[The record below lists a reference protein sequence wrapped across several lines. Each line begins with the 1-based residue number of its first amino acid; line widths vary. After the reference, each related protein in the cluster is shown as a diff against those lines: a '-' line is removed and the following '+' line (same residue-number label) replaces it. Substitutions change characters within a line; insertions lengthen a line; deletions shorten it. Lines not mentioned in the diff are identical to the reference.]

1 MLISGL
7 LLFGNAD
14 AALTGRILIAGYGPE
29 LPVVQDLAKA
39 YERLHPGT
47 AIDLEWESTVRAAHL
62 LKTGEAQIAVTDQPD
77 PALKATQIAWDGIA
91 VIVNFLNPVK
101 ALTSAQINGIFSSE
115 ITNWSELDGA
125 ATNIE
130 IIPRT
135 AANNLTVGFKNSLDL
150 TERMVASAAPVR
162 SDQNVLRL
170 VSGRDA
176 TISYI
181 SLATALK
188 AQEDGISIQILTID
202 QIDPGD
208 ATVKNGRYPLRRPVL
223 MLTGIQPD
231 SLTESF
237 LSFVR
242 SVDGQELLRSMF
254 VPLEPSDQTTLHS
267 AGNNPIA
274 PHRHRGHQGSQT
286 TSPWTEELN
295 IGKIQTITG
304 TLLHYGYNS
313 YY

>member
-1 MLISGL
+1 MAQHTRPTSSCRDTSPVGIALLISGL

-62 LKTGEAQIAVTDQPD
+62 VKTGEAQIAVTDQPD

-91 VIVNFLNPVK
+91 VIVNFSNPVK
-101 ALTSAQINGIFSSE
+101 ALSSAQISGIFSAQ

-125 ATNIE
+125 ATNVE
-130 IIPRT
+130 VIPRT
-135 AANNLTVGFKNSLDL
+135 AANNLTAGFKDSLGL
-150 TERMVASAAPVR
+150 TERIVASTAPVR

-181 SLATALK
+181 SLTTALK

-202 QIDPGD
+202 QVDPGD
-208 ATVKNGRYPLRRPVL
+208 ATVKNGRYRLRRPVL
-223 MLTGIQPD
+223 LLTGTQPD
-231 SLTESF
+231 PLTESF
-237 LSFVR
+237 LAFVR
-242 SVDGQELLRSMF
+242 SVNGQELLRSMF
-254 VPLEPSDQTTLHS
+254 VPLEPSDPTTTPSTVQQLDRS
-267 AGNNPIA
+267 
-274 PHRHRGHQGSQT
+274 
-286 TSPWTEELN
+286 SPR
-295 IGKIQTITG
+295 
-304 TLLHYGYNS
+304 S
-313 YY
+313 

>member
-1 MLISGL
+1 MAQYTQPASSCRDTSPVGFALLISGL

-62 LKTGEAQIAVTDQPD
+62 VKTGEAQIAVTDQPD

-91 VIVNFLNPVK
+91 VIVNFSNPVK
-101 ALTSAQINGIFSSE
+101 ALSRAQINGIFSSQ

-135 AANNLTVGFKNSLDL
+135 AVNNLTAGFKDSLGL

-202 QIDPGD
+202 QVDPGD
-208 ATVKNGRYPLRRPVL
+208 ATVKNGRYRLRRPVL
-223 MLTGIQPD
+223 MLTGTQPD
-231 SLTESF
+231 PLTESF
-237 LSFVR
+237 LDFVR
-242 SVDGQELLRSMF
+242 SVNGQELLRSMF
-254 VPLEPSDQTTLHS
+254 VPLEPSDPATIHS
-267 AGNNPIA
+267 AV
-274 PHRHRGHQGSQT
+274 HQLDRS
-286 TSPWTEELN
+286 SPR
-295 IGKIQTITG
+295 
-304 TLLHYGYNS
+304 S
-313 YY
+313 